1 MKQIKKFNNIRFKKA
16 LSKFATGITIITI
29 NYNDKFYGKTVNSFA
44 SLSLNPPLVLFSID
58 KKSSSLKSFLN
69 SNYIGINFL
78 SNKQKK
84 LSQLFSNKKN
94 LWRNTKYFL
103 TKEKIPMINNSVV
116 NFSSKKYKTL
126 PNGDHII
133 FICKIIDIKINE
145 SAKPLIYL
153 NSKYF

>member
-1 MKQIKKFNNIRFKKA
+1 M
-16 LSKFATGITIITI
+16 
-29 NYNDKFYGKTVNSFA
+29 
-44 SLSLNPPLVLFSID
+44 
-58 KKSSSLKSFLN
+58 N